1 MRIEDALNGVI
12 SAKFEL
18 SHLEE
23 RGLTLQSFFLNP
35 NNVVDLAVE
44 VIDSLNYATE
54 NEILTKCLL
63 VSTDVVSNGVNLYIY
78 LPHDIS
84 KRPYILDGEEYTLP
98 PKPIGF
104 MLVEDEDFLGGLCEC
119 PVCEMARTNY
129 HYHGVAPFNSNA
141 PEADVDPMDMSDAPF
156 EYTII
161 DVSEEDDEDGLYLS
175 SGVDA
180 SGIQVIAPNDLVFRF
195 RDIEQV
201 IAVAKRFVDVYSDYV
216 NLYQYEKNYYLVF
229 QETADDKDLVGD
241 ISAVNIEHG
250 GIRSGRTD
258 VFLAEYGKLIIE
270 DEALVVL
277 TKYF

>member
-1 MRIEDALNGVI
+1 MNIKDSLNGVI
-12 SAKFEL
+12 VANFEI
-18 SHLEE
+18 SHLKE
-23 RGLTLQSFFLNP
+23 RGFTLQSFFLDP
-35 NNVVDLAVE
+35 NNILDLAVE
-44 VIDSLNYATE
+44 VIESLEYSKRDE
-54 NEILTKCLL
+54 LTGQCLM
-63 VSTDVVSNGVNLYIY
+63 VTTDIFSGGVNINIY
-78 LPHDIS
+78 LPHDVS
-84 KRPYILDGEEYTLP
+84 KRPYILDGQEYTLP
-98 PKPIGF
+98 PQPIGF

-129 HYHGVAPFNSNA
+129 HYHGIAPLNSNA
-141 PEADVDPMDMSDAPF
+141 PEAGDNPMDMSEMPF
-156 EYTII
+156 EYAII
-161 DVSEEDDEDGLYLS
+161 DAIDEDDEETSYQG
-175 SGVDA
+175 GVDM

-201 IAVAKRFVDVYSDYV
+201 IAVAKRFVDICGDYV

-258 VFLAEYGKLIIE
+258 VFLAEYGKLIVE